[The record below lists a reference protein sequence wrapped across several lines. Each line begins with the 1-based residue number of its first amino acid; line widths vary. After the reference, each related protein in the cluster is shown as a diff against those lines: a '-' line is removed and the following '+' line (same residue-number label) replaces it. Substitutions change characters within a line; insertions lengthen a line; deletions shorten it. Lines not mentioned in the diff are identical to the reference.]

1 MFAILR
7 GIYGR
12 FTSGKVKRTSTEGAQ
27 PGTRPY
33 FAAVQQV
40 RLATPERK
48 LSART
53 CARAR
58 AQSHVRACADLI
70 QQMPASVRARG
81 RT

>member
-40 RLATPERK
+40 RGRDGMAAALA
-48 LSART
+48 
-53 CARAR
+53 
-58 AQSHVRACADLI
+58 D
-70 QQMPASVRARG
+70 G
-81 RT
+81 RSWGGL